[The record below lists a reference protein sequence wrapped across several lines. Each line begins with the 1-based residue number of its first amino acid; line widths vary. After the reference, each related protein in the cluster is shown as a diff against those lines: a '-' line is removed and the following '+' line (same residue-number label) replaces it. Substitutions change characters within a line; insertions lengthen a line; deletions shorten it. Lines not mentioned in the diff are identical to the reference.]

1 VLILVS
7 LSQTDW
13 MSLFQGLFTT
23 IKVPT
28 GAHRADGNFF
38 CKMTCSFAS
47 GVLSHPRQPLFRIL
61 ERKVAGYLVGRGAG
75 SSRNCACS
83 PSRGSVSDLSEA
95 FDCSG
100 NWGPS
105 LFAGSHN
112 NNRSFNISEPRIN
125 ERIRVPEVRLVGP
138 AGEQVGIVRIE
149 DALRLAAESDLD
161 LVEVAP
167 QAKPPVCKLMD
178 FGKYKYEAAVKA
190 REARKNQTNTVLKEI
205 RFRLKIDT
213 HDYETKRGHA
223 LRFLGAGDKVKAM
236 IQFRGREQQ
245 RPEMGIR
252 LLQRFADD
260 VAEVGV
266 VESSPRIDGRN
277 MVMVVGPLKNK
288 AEAKAEAR
296 RATQR
301 AEAKAENEAKASG
314 RVDTSGDDQAPLTQ
328 SLADLLP
335 EGFAIT
341 TEPEAE
347 APVQEPAPAVEPAV
361 AEAPKQ
367 EAPKAAEAPKQEAPK
382 AAAPKAAAPKAAAPK
397 AAEPK
402 VAAPKA
408 AEPKAAPAPKAAA
421 EKPAAAAPAAAP
433 KPAAVPAPP
442 KPVARPAAPKPAA
455 RPAPKA
461 VPKPAGK
468 KTT

>member
-1 VLILVS
+1 
-7 LSQTDW
+7 
-13 MSLFQGLFTT
+13 M
-23 IKVPT
+23 
-28 GAHRADGNFF
+28 
-38 CKMTCSFAS
+38 
-47 GVLSHPRQPLFRIL
+47 
-61 ERKVAGYLVGRGAG
+61 
-75 SSRNCACS
+75 
-83 PSRGSVSDLSEA
+83 
-95 FDCSG
+95 
-100 NWGPS
+100 
-105 LFAGSHN
+105 
-112 NNRSFNISEPRIN
+112 N

-301 AEAKAENEAKASG
+301 AEAKAQNEAKASG
-314 RVDTSGDDQAPLTQ
+314 RVDTSGEDQAPMTQ

-335 EGFAIT
+335 EGFT
-341 TEPEAE
+341 VSTEPEAAAPEQE
-347 APVQEPAPAVEPAV
+347 APKQEAPEAAAPEQEAPKA
-361 AEAPKQ
+361 AAPKQ
-367 EAPKAAEAPKQEAPK
+367 EAPKAAAPKQEAPK
-382 AAAPKAAAPKAAAPK
+382 AAAPKAAPKQEAPKAAAPK
-397 AAEPK
+397 AA
-402 VAAPKA
+402 
-408 AEPKAAPAPKAAA
+408 PAP
-421 EKPAAAAPAAAP
+421 KPAAAASPEAAAPAAP

-468 KTT
+468 KTN

>member
-1 VLILVS
+1 
-7 LSQTDW
+7 
-13 MSLFQGLFTT
+13 
-23 IKVPT
+23 
-28 GAHRADGNFF
+28 
-38 CKMTCSFAS
+38 
-47 GVLSHPRQPLFRIL
+47 
-61 ERKVAGYLVGRGAG
+61 
-75 SSRNCACS
+75 
-83 PSRGSVSDLSEA
+83 
-95 FDCSG
+95 
-100 NWGPS
+100 
-105 LFAGSHN
+105 
-112 NNRSFNISEPRIN
+112 
-125 ERIRVPEVRLVGP
+125 VRLVGP

-314 RVDTSGDDQAPLTQ
+314 SGRVDVSGEDNAPLTQ

-335 EGFAIT
+335 EGFTIR
-341 TEPEAE
+341 TEATEAPSAEAAPAGVESPAEEKATETAAPETEVTAAPAAE
-347 APVQEPAPAVEPAV
+347 APVEEAPAAPAPVQ
-361 AEAPKQ
+361 EAPKQ
-367 EAPKAAEAPKQEAPK
+367 AAPKAAKQAAPKREAPKAAEKPAVAKAP
-382 AAAPKAAAPKAAAPK
+382 
-397 AAEPK
+397 
-402 VAAPKA
+402 
-408 AEPKAAPAPKAAA
+408 AAPAKAPEAA
-421 EKPAAAAPAAAP
+421 KPADSPAAPAAAP
-433 KPAAVPAPP
+433 KPVATP
-442 KPVARPAAPKPAA
+442 KPVPRPAAPKPAA
-455 RPAPKA
+455 RPAAPRSA
-461 VPKPAGK
+461 AKPGTK
-468 KTT
+468 KTN

>member
-1 VLILVS
+1 
-7 LSQTDW
+7 
-13 MSLFQGLFTT
+13 
-23 IKVPT
+23 
-28 GAHRADGNFF
+28 
-38 CKMTCSFAS
+38 
-47 GVLSHPRQPLFRIL
+47 
-61 ERKVAGYLVGRGAG
+61 
-75 SSRNCACS
+75 
-83 PSRGSVSDLSEA
+83 
-95 FDCSG
+95 
-100 NWGPS
+100 
-105 LFAGSHN
+105 
-112 NNRSFNISEPRIN
+112 
-125 ERIRVPEVRLVGP
+125 VRLVGP
-138 AGEQVGIVRIE
+138 AGEQVGVVRIE

-314 RVDTSGDDQAPLTQ
+314 GGRVDTSGPEAPLTQ

-335 EGFAIT
+335 EGYQVR
-341 TEPEAE
+341 TEAPEAE
-347 APVQEPAPAVEPAV
+347 APEAAAPATEAPAVEEPKAEQAAAQKAPAD
-361 AEAPKQ
+361 EAPAPEEPKQ
-367 EAPKAAEAPKQEAPK
+367 EAPKAPAAAPKQAAPK
-382 AAAPKAAAPKAAAPK
+382 ADAKPAVSKAPAAPKAAAPKAAPK
-397 AAEPK
+397 T
-402 VAAPKA
+402 
-408 AEPKAAPAPKAAA
+408 
-421 EKPAAAAPAAAP
+421 PAAAAPAAATPAAEKPAP
-433 KPAAVPAPP
+433 KPAAAP

-455 RPAPKA
+455 RPAAPKA
-461 VPKPAGK
+461 APKPGSK
-468 KTT
+468 KTN

>member
-1 VLILVS
+1 MLRQL
-7 LSQTDW
+7 
-13 MSLFQGLFTT
+13 
-23 IKVPT
+23 
-28 GAHRADGNFF
+28 GAFSICRWNTPHE
-38 CKMTCSFAS
+38 
-47 GVLSHPRQPLFRIL
+47 H
-61 ERKVAGYLVGRGAG
+61 
-75 SSRNCACS
+75 
-83 PSRGSVSDLSEA
+83 
-95 FDCSG
+95 
-100 NWGPS
+100 
-105 LFAGSHN
+105 
-112 NNRSFNISEPRIN
+112 RSFNISEPRIN

-138 AGEQVGIVRIE
+138 AGEQVGVVRIE

-314 RVDTSGDDQAPLTQ
+314 GGRVDDVRRRQGAPDAVAGRSPAGRLHRQDRATR
-328 SLADLLP
+328 LRPPRLLP
-335 EGFAIT
+335 PASSRRPKRQQPRKPKPT
-341 TEPEAE
+341 AAPAAE
-347 APVQEPAPAVEPAV
+347 APVKE
-361 AEAPKQ
+361 
-367 EAPKAAEAPKQEAPK
+367 
-382 AAAPKAAAPKAAAPK
+382 
-397 AAEPK
+397 
-402 VAAPKA
+402 
-408 AEPKAAPAPKAAA
+408 
-421 EKPAAAAPAAAP
+421 
-433 KPAAVPAPP
+433 
-442 KPVARPAAPKPAA
+442 AA
-455 RPAPKA
+455 R
-461 VPKPAGK
+461 
-468 KTT
+468 

>member
-1 VLILVS
+1 
-7 LSQTDW
+7 
-13 MSLFQGLFTT
+13 M
-23 IKVPT
+23 
-28 GAHRADGNFF
+28 
-38 CKMTCSFAS
+38 
-47 GVLSHPRQPLFRIL
+47 
-61 ERKVAGYLVGRGAG
+61 
-75 SSRNCACS
+75 
-83 PSRGSVSDLSEA
+83 
-95 FDCSG
+95 
-100 NWGPS
+100 
-105 LFAGSHN
+105 
-112 NNRSFNISEPRIN
+112 
-125 ERIRVPEVRLVGP
+125 RLVGP

-301 AEAKAENEAKASG
+301 AEAKAQNEAKATG
-314 RVDTSGDDQAPLTQ
+314 RIDVSGDDQAPLTQ

-341 TEPEAE
+341 TEPETEAPEVE
-347 APVQEPAPAVEPAV
+347 APVETPAEAAPAAEVPVKEAAPQ
-361 AEAPKQ
+361 EAPKQ
-367 EAPKAAEAPKQEAPK
+367 EAPKVEAPKAEAPK
-382 AAAPKAAAPKAAAPK
+382 AAAPKAAPAPVKAPEAPKAP
-397 AAEPK
+397 
-402 VAAPKA
+402 
-408 AEPKAAPAPKAAA
+408 AAA
-421 EKPAAAAPAAAP
+421 KVPEAAKPAAAVPAPAAP
-433 KPAAVPAPP
+433 KPAAVPMP

-461 VPKPAGK
+461 APKPAGK

>member
-1 VLILVS
+1 VRAAPA
-7 LSQTDW
+7 
-13 MSLFQGLFTT
+13 G
-23 IKVPT
+23 
-28 GAHRADGNFF
+28 GAHPIF
-38 CKMTCSFAS
+38 
-47 GVLSHPRQPLFRIL
+47 
-61 ERKVAGYLVGRGAG
+61 
-75 SSRNCACS
+75 
-83 PSRGSVSDLSEA
+83 EA

-105 LFAGSHN
+105 LFCRWNTHYKH
-112 NNRSFNISEPRIN
+112 RSFNISEPRIN

-245 RPEMGIR
+245 RPEMGLR
-252 LLQRFADD
+252 LLQRFAED

-277 MVMVVGPLKNK
+277 MVMVIGPLKNK

-301 AEAKAENEAKASG
+301 AEAKAQNEAKAAG
-314 RVDTSGDDQAPLTQ
+314 RVDVSGKDQEPMTQ
-328 SLADLLP
+328 SLGDLLP
-335 EGFAIT
+335 EGFKVSADAADEAT
-341 TEPEAE
+341 ATQEAPAQAEAAAPAAPAAEVPAAAPAE
-347 APVQEPAPAVEPAV
+347 APVAEAPAAAPAEAPV
-361 AEAPKQ
+361 AEAPAAAPAEAPAAAPEPKAA
-367 EAPKAAEAPKQEAPK
+367 APKAAAPAAPVAPAAPK
-382 AAAPKAAAPKAAAPK
+382 AAAPKAAAPKAAAQ
-397 AAEPK
+397 
-402 VAAPKA
+402 
-408 AEPKAAPAPKAAA
+408 APAPKAPQA
-421 EKPAAAAPAAAP
+421 ETPAPAAP

-442 KPVARPAAPKPAA
+442 KPVARPAAPKPVA
-455 RPAPKA
+455 RPAAPRPT
-461 VPKPAGK
+461 PKPAGK
-468 KTT
+468 KTN

>member
-1 VLILVS
+1 
-7 LSQTDW
+7 
-13 MSLFQGLFTT
+13 M
-23 IKVPT
+23 
-28 GAHRADGNFF
+28 
-38 CKMTCSFAS
+38 
-47 GVLSHPRQPLFRIL
+47 
-61 ERKVAGYLVGRGAG
+61 
-75 SSRNCACS
+75 
-83 PSRGSVSDLSEA
+83 
-95 FDCSG
+95 
-100 NWGPS
+100 
-105 LFAGSHN
+105 
-112 NNRSFNISEPRIN
+112 
-125 ERIRVPEVRLVGP
+125 RLVGP

-301 AEAKAENEAKASG
+301 AEAKAQNEAKASG
-314 RVDTSGDDQAPLTQ
+314 RVDTSGEDQAPMTQ

-335 EGFAIT
+335 EGFT
-341 TEPEAE
+341 VSTEPEAAAPEQE
-347 APVQEPAPAVEPAV
+347 APKAA
-361 AEAPKQ
+361 APKQ
-367 EAPKAAEAPKQEAPK
+367 EAPKAAAPKQEAPKAAAPKQEAPK
-382 AAAPKAAAPKAAAPK
+382 AAAPKAAPKQEAPKAAAPK
-397 AAEPK
+397 AA
-402 VAAPKA
+402 
-408 AEPKAAPAPKAAA
+408 PAP
-421 EKPAAAAPAAAP
+421 KPAAAASPEAAAPAAP

-468 KTT
+468 KTN

>member
-1 VLILVS
+1 
-7 LSQTDW
+7 
-13 MSLFQGLFTT
+13 M
-23 IKVPT
+23 
-28 GAHRADGNFF
+28 
-38 CKMTCSFAS
+38 
-47 GVLSHPRQPLFRIL
+47 
-61 ERKVAGYLVGRGAG
+61 
-75 SSRNCACS
+75 
-83 PSRGSVSDLSEA
+83 
-95 FDCSG
+95 
-100 NWGPS
+100 
-105 LFAGSHN
+105 
-112 NNRSFNISEPRIN
+112 SEPRIN

-301 AEAKAENEAKASG
+301 AEAKAQNEAKASG

-335 EGFAIT
+335 EGFT
-341 TEPEAE
+341 VSTEPE
-347 APVQEPAPAVEPAV
+347 AV
-361 AEAPKQ
+361 AEAPAQ
-367 EAPKAAEAPKQEAPK
+367 EPAAVVEPAAAEAPAKAAEAPKQEAPK
-382 AAAPKAAAPKAAAPK
+382 QEAPKQEAPKQEAPKAVAPKAAAPKAAA
-397 AAEPK
+397 
-402 VAAPKA
+402 
-408 AEPKAAPAPKAAA
+408 PKAAPAPKAAA
-421 EKPAAAAPAAAP
+421 EKPAAAAPAAPAAAP

-461 VPKPAGK
+461 APKPAGK

>member
-1 VLILVS
+1 
-7 LSQTDW
+7 
-13 MSLFQGLFTT
+13 M
-23 IKVPT
+23 
-28 GAHRADGNFF
+28 
-38 CKMTCSFAS
+38 
-47 GVLSHPRQPLFRIL
+47 
-61 ERKVAGYLVGRGAG
+61 
-75 SSRNCACS
+75 
-83 PSRGSVSDLSEA
+83 
-95 FDCSG
+95 
-100 NWGPS
+100 
-105 LFAGSHN
+105 
-112 NNRSFNISEPRIN
+112 
-125 ERIRVPEVRLVGP
+125 RLVGP

-301 AEAKAENEAKASG
+301 AEAKAQNEAKASG

-335 EGFAIT
+335 EGFT
-341 TEPEAE
+341 VSTEPE
-347 APVQEPAPAVEPAV
+347 AV
-361 AEAPKQ
+361 AEAPAQ
-367 EAPKAAEAPKQEAPK
+367 EPAAVVEPAAAEAPAKAAEAPKQEAPK
-382 AAAPKAAAPKAAAPK
+382 QEAPKQEAPKQEAPKAVAPKAAAPKAAA
-397 AAEPK
+397 
-402 VAAPKA
+402 
-408 AEPKAAPAPKAAA
+408 PKAAPAPKAAA

-461 VPKPAGK
+461 APKPAGK

>member
-1 VLILVS
+1 MWS
-7 LSQTDW
+7 RCGPACTS
-13 MSLFQGLFTT
+13 
-23 IKVPT
+23 
-28 GAHRADGNFF
+28 
-38 CKMTCSFAS
+38 
-47 GVLSHPRQPLFRIL
+47 RQ
-61 ERKVAGYLVGRGAG
+61 
-75 SSRNCACS
+75 
-83 PSRGSVSDLSEA
+83 EA

-105 LFAGSHN
+105 LFAGFHN
-112 NNRSFNISEPRIN
+112 KNRSFNISEPRIN

-301 AEAKAENEAKASG
+301 AEAKAQNEAKAAGRIDVSG
-314 RVDTSGDDQAPLTQ
+314 KDQAPMTQ

-335 EGFAIT
+335 EGFT
-341 TEPEAE
+341 TSTEAE
-347 APVQEPAPAVEPAV
+347 APAEAPEQMPAPAVEPA
-361 AEAPKQ
+361 ATAEAPAEAPQEEAPKKEAPKQ
-367 EAPKAAEAPKQEAPK
+367 EAPKQETPKQEAPKREAPK
-382 AAAPKAAAPKAAAPK
+382 AAAPAPKPAATEKP
-397 AAEPK
+397 E
-402 VAAPKA
+402 
-408 AEPKAAPAPKAAA
+408 AAPA
-421 EKPAAAAPAAAP
+421 AAAP

>member
-1 VLILVS
+1 
-7 LSQTDW
+7 
-13 MSLFQGLFTT
+13 M
-23 IKVPT
+23 
-28 GAHRADGNFF
+28 
-38 CKMTCSFAS
+38 
-47 GVLSHPRQPLFRIL
+47 
-61 ERKVAGYLVGRGAG
+61 
-75 SSRNCACS
+75 
-83 PSRGSVSDLSEA
+83 
-95 FDCSG
+95 
-100 NWGPS
+100 
-105 LFAGSHN
+105 
-112 NNRSFNISEPRIN
+112 
-125 ERIRVPEVRLVGP
+125 RLVGP

-301 AEAKAENEAKASG
+301 AEAKAQNEAKASG

-335 EGFAIT
+335 EGFT
-341 TEPEAE
+341 VSTEPE
-347 APVQEPAPAVEPAV
+347 AV
-361 AEAPKQ
+361 AEAPAQ
-367 EAPKAAEAPKQEAPK
+367 EPAAVVEPAAAEAPAKAAEAPKQEAPK
-382 AAAPKAAAPKAAAPK
+382 QEAPKAVAPKAAPKAAA
-397 AAEPK
+397 
-402 VAAPKA
+402 
-408 AEPKAAPAPKAAA
+408 PKAAPAPKAAA
-421 EKPAAAAPAAAP
+421 EKPAAAAPAAPAAAP

-461 VPKPAGK
+461 APKPAGK

>member
-1 VLILVS
+1 
-7 LSQTDW
+7 
-13 MSLFQGLFTT
+13 MEYH
-23 IKVPT
+23 IK
-28 GAHRADGNFF
+28 HRN
-38 CKMTCSFAS
+38 
-47 GVLSHPRQPLFRIL
+47 
-61 ERKVAGYLVGRGAG
+61 
-75 SSRNCACS
+75 
-83 PSRGSVSDLSEA
+83 
-95 FDCSG
+95 
-100 NWGPS
+100 
-105 LFAGSHN
+105 
-112 NNRSFNISEPRIN
+112 FNISEPRIN

-301 AEAKAENEAKASG
+301 AEAKAAERSQG
-314 RVDTSGDDQAPLTQ
+314 RGPGRHVRRRPGSHDPVTGGSAARRLHALHRGG
-328 SLADLLP
+328 S
-335 EGFAIT
+335 
-341 TEPEAE
+341 
-347 APVQEPAPAVEPAV
+347 APVES
-361 AEAPKQ
+361 
-367 EAPKAAEAPKQEAPK
+367 
-382 AAAPKAAAPKAAAPK
+382 
-397 AAEPK
+397 
-402 VAAPKA
+402 
-408 AEPKAAPAPKAAA
+408 
-421 EKPAAAAPAAAP
+421 
-433 KPAAVPAPP
+433 
-442 KPVARPAAPKPAA
+442 
-455 RPAPKA
+455 
-461 VPKPAGK
+461 
-468 KTT
+468 

>member
-1 VLILVS
+1 
-7 LSQTDW
+7 
-13 MSLFQGLFTT
+13 M
-23 IKVPT
+23 
-28 GAHRADGNFF
+28 
-38 CKMTCSFAS
+38 
-47 GVLSHPRQPLFRIL
+47 
-61 ERKVAGYLVGRGAG
+61 
-75 SSRNCACS
+75 
-83 PSRGSVSDLSEA
+83 
-95 FDCSG
+95 
-100 NWGPS
+100 
-105 LFAGSHN
+105 
-112 NNRSFNISEPRIN
+112 N

-301 AEAKAENEAKASG
+301 AEAKAQNEAKASG
-314 RVDTSGDDQAPLTQ
+314 RVDVSGDDQAPLTQ

-335 EGFAIT
+335 EGFT
-341 TEPEAE
+341 VSTEPEAAPE
-347 APVQEPAPAVEPAV
+347 APAQEAAPAVEPVAEEAPAKA
-361 AEAPKQ
+361 AEAPKAEAPKAEAPKL
-367 EAPKAAEAPKQEAPK
+367 EAPKAAAPKAEAPKAAAPKQEAPKQEAPK
-382 AAAPKAAAPKAAAPK
+382 AAAPAPQP
-397 AAEPK
+397 
-402 VAAPKA
+402 
-408 AEPKAAPAPKAAA
+408 AA
-421 EKPAAAAPAAAP
+421 EKPEAAKPAAAAP

>member
-1 VLILVS
+1 
-7 LSQTDW
+7 
-13 MSLFQGLFTT
+13 M
-23 IKVPT
+23 
-28 GAHRADGNFF
+28 
-38 CKMTCSFAS
+38 
-47 GVLSHPRQPLFRIL
+47 
-61 ERKVAGYLVGRGAG
+61 
-75 SSRNCACS
+75 
-83 PSRGSVSDLSEA
+83 
-95 FDCSG
+95 
-100 NWGPS
+100 
-105 LFAGSHN
+105 
-112 NNRSFNISEPRIN
+112 
-125 ERIRVPEVRLVGP
+125 RLVGP

-252 LLQRFADD
+252 LLQRFAED

-277 MVMVVGPLKNK
+277 MVMVIGPLKNK

-296 RATQR
+296 RAAQK
-301 AEAKAENEAKASG
+301 AEAKAANEAKAAGHADGTKASG
-314 RVDTSGDDQAPLTQ
+314 QRAPRERVDVTSEQAPMTQ

-335 EGFAIT
+335 AGLTLPVEA
-341 TEPEAE
+341 PEAE
-347 APVQEPAPAVEPAV
+347 APAPAPA
-361 AEAPKQ
+361 AP
-367 EAPKAAEAPKQEAPK
+367 
-382 AAAPKAAAPKAAAPK
+382 AAASAPAASAPAP
-397 AAEPK
+397 
-402 VAAPKA
+402 AP
-408 AEPKAAPAPKAAA
+408 AAPAPK
-421 EKPAAAAPAAAP
+421 PAARASAPSPVAP
-433 KPAAVPAPP
+433 KPGEAKPAVPKPGDIKPSVP
-442 KPVARPAAPKPAA
+442 KPTAIPKPAARPAAPKPAG
-455 RPAPKA
+455 RGSSKS
-461 VPKPAGK
+461 
-468 KTT
+468 

>member
-1 VLILVS
+1 
-7 LSQTDW
+7 
-13 MSLFQGLFTT
+13 M
-23 IKVPT
+23 
-28 GAHRADGNFF
+28 
-38 CKMTCSFAS
+38 
-47 GVLSHPRQPLFRIL
+47 
-61 ERKVAGYLVGRGAG
+61 
-75 SSRNCACS
+75 
-83 PSRGSVSDLSEA
+83 
-95 FDCSG
+95 
-100 NWGPS
+100 
-105 LFAGSHN
+105 
-112 NNRSFNISEPRIN
+112 
-125 ERIRVPEVRLVGP
+125 RLVGP
-138 AGEQVGIVRIE
+138 AGEQVGVVRIE

-314 RVDTSGDDQAPLTQ
+314 GGRVDTSGPEAPLTQ

-335 EGFAIT
+335 EGYQVR
-341 TEPEAE
+341 TEAPEAE
-347 APVQEPAPAVEPAV
+347 EAATEAPATEAPAVEVPKAEEAAAEKAPAV
-361 AEAPKQ
+361 EAPAPEEPKQ
-367 EAPKAAEAPKQEAPK
+367 EAPKAPAAAPKQAAPK
-382 AAAPKAAAPKAAAPK
+382 ADAKPAVSKAPAAPKAAAPKAAPK
-397 AAEPK
+397 AP
-402 VAAPKA
+402 AAATPA
-408 AEPKAAPAPKAAA
+408 AATPAA
-421 EKPAAAAPAAAP
+421 EKPAP
-433 KPAAVPAPP
+433 KPAAAP

-455 RPAPKA
+455 RPAAPKA
-461 VPKPAGK
+461 APKPGSK
-468 KTT
+468 KTN

>member
-1 VLILVS
+1 
-7 LSQTDW
+7 
-13 MSLFQGLFTT
+13 
-23 IKVPT
+23 
-28 GAHRADGNFF
+28 
-38 CKMTCSFAS
+38 
-47 GVLSHPRQPLFRIL
+47 
-61 ERKVAGYLVGRGAG
+61 
-75 SSRNCACS
+75 
-83 PSRGSVSDLSEA
+83 
-95 FDCSG
+95 
-100 NWGPS
+100 
-105 LFAGSHN
+105 
-112 NNRSFNISEPRIN
+112 
-125 ERIRVPEVRLVGP
+125 VRLVGP

-245 RPEMGIR
+245 RPEMGLR
-252 LLQRFADD
+252 LLQRFAED
-260 VAEVGV
+260 VGEVGV

-277 MVMVVGPLKNK
+277 MVMVIGPLKNK

-296 RATQR
+296 RTAQR
-301 AEAKAENEAKASG
+301 AEAKAQNEAKAAG
-314 RVDTSGDDQAPLTQ
+314 RIDTSGDEQAPMTQ

-335 EGFAIT
+335 EGFQVN
-341 TEPEAE
+341 TEAPAPEAAVETPEAAVE
-347 APVQEPAPAVEPAV
+347 APAAKAP
-361 AEAPKQ
+361 EAPKQ
-367 EAPKAAEAPKQEAPK
+367 EAPKAEEPKREAPKV
-382 AAAPKAAAPKAAAPK
+382 AAPKAAAPKPPAPAPAAPAEPK
-397 AAEPK
+397 AAEP
-402 VAAPKA
+402 
-408 AEPKAAPAPKAAA
+408 E
-421 EKPAAAAPAAAP
+421 AAAPAAP

-455 RPAPKA
+455 RPAAPRA
-461 VPKPAGK
+461 TPKPAGK

>member
-1 VLILVS
+1 
-7 LSQTDW
+7 
-13 MSLFQGLFTT
+13 MEYHFN
-23 IKVPT
+23 
-28 GAHRADGNFF
+28 H
-38 CKMTCSFAS
+38 
-47 GVLSHPRQPLFRIL
+47 
-61 ERKVAGYLVGRGAG
+61 
-75 SSRNCACS
+75 
-83 PSRGSVSDLSEA
+83 
-95 FDCSG
+95 
-100 NWGPS
+100 
-105 LFAGSHN
+105 
-112 NNRSFNISEPRIN
+112 RSFNISEPRIN

-138 AGEQVGIVRIE
+138 AGEQVGVVRIE

-296 RATQR
+296 RASQR
-301 AEAKAENEAKASG
+301 AEAKAQNEAKASG
-314 RVDTSGDDQAPLTQ
+314 RIDVTGDDQAPLTQ

-341 TEPEAE
+341 TEPETAAPEAEATEAEAPETAAPVTAEAAE
-347 APVQEPAPAVEPAV
+347 APVAAPAAEAPAKEAPV
-361 AEAPKQ
+361 KEAAAKETPAKEAAAQEAPKQ
-367 EAPKAAEAPKQEAPK
+367 
-382 AAAPKAAAPKAAAPK
+382 AAPKAAAPKREA
-397 AAEPK
+397 
-402 VAAPKA
+402 
-408 AEPKAAPAPKAAA
+408 PKAAPAPAKAPEA
-421 EKPAAAAPAAAP
+421 KPAEAAKAAAPAPAPAAP
-433 KPAAVPAPP
+433 RPPVPMP
-442 KPVARPAAPKPAA
+442 KPIARPAAPKPAA

-461 VPKPAGK
+461 APKPAGK

>member
-1 VLILVS
+1 
-7 LSQTDW
+7 
-13 MSLFQGLFTT
+13 
-23 IKVPT
+23 
-28 GAHRADGNFF
+28 
-38 CKMTCSFAS
+38 
-47 GVLSHPRQPLFRIL
+47 
-61 ERKVAGYLVGRGAG
+61 
-75 SSRNCACS
+75 
-83 PSRGSVSDLSEA
+83 
-95 FDCSG
+95 
-100 NWGPS
+100 
-105 LFAGSHN
+105 
-112 NNRSFNISEPRIN
+112 
-125 ERIRVPEVRLVGP
+125 VRLVGP

-301 AEAKAENEAKASG
+301 AEAKAQNEAKSTG
-314 RVDTSGDDQAPLTQ
+314 RIDVSGDDQAPLTQ

-335 EGFAIT
+335 EGFAIN
-341 TEPEAE
+341 TEPETEAPEVEASATAETPAEEAPAAE
-347 APVQEPAPAVEPAV
+347 APATEAAPQ
-361 AEAPKQ
+361 EAPKQ
-367 EAPKAAEAPKQEAPK
+367 EEPKRTAPKADVPKTEAPRREA
-382 AAAPKAAAPKAAAPK
+382 
-397 AAEPK
+397 
-402 VAAPKA
+402 
-408 AEPKAAPAPKAAA
+408 PKAAPAPAKAQVAPKAPVAA
-421 EKPAAAAPAAAP
+421 KAPEAAKPAAAVPAPAAP
-433 KPAAVPAPP
+433 KPAVPMP

-461 VPKPAGK
+461 APKPAGK

>member
-1 VLILVS
+1 MLRQL
-7 LSQTDW
+7 
-13 MSLFQGLFTT
+13 
-23 IKVPT
+23 
-28 GAHRADGNFF
+28 GAFSI
-38 CKMTCSFAS
+38 C
-47 GVLSHPRQPLFRIL
+47 RI
-61 ERKVAGYLVGRGAG
+61 
-75 SSRNCACS
+75 
-83 PSRGSVSDLSEA
+83 PQQ
-95 FDCSG
+95 
-100 NWGPS
+100 
-105 LFAGSHN
+105 H
-112 NNRSFNISEPRIN
+112 RSFNISEPRIN

-301 AEAKAENEAKASG
+301 AEAKAQNEAKAAGRIDVSG
-314 RVDTSGDDQAPLTQ
+314 SDQAPMTQ

-335 EGFAIT
+335 EGFQVS
-341 TEPEAE
+341 TEPEAV
-347 APVQEPAPAVEPAV
+347 ADTPVQEAAPAVEPASEAAPAQAAEAPQQEAPK

-367 EAPKAAEAPKQEAPK
+367 EAPKRQAPKQEAPK
-382 AAAPKAAAPKAAAPK
+382 AAAPAPQP
-397 AAEPK
+397 
-402 VAAPKA
+402 V
-408 AEPKAAPAPKAAA
+408 A
-421 EKPAAAAPAAAP
+421 EKPEAAKPAAAAP

>member
-1 VLILVS
+1 LHRQL
-7 LSQTDW
+7 
-13 MSLFQGLFTT
+13 
-23 IKVPT
+23 
-28 GAHRADGNFF
+28 GAFSICQWNTH
-38 CKMTCSFAS
+38 
-47 GVLSHPRQPLFRIL
+47 
-61 ERKVAGYLVGRGAG
+61 
-75 SSRNCACS
+75 
-83 PSRGSVSDLSEA
+83 
-95 FDCSG
+95 
-100 NWGPS
+100 
-105 LFAGSHN
+105 HN
-112 NNRSFNISEPRIN
+112 HRSFDISEPRIN

-149 DALRLAAESDLD
+149 DALRLAAEADLD

-277 MVMVVGPLKNK
+277 MVMVIGPLKNK

-296 RATQR
+296 RAAQR
-301 AEAKAENEAKASG
+301 AEAKAQNEAKAAGRIDVSG
-314 RVDTSGDDQAPLTQ
+314 GQAPMTQ
-328 SLADLLP
+328 SLGDLLP
-335 EGFAIT
+335 ADFLAPAEDAP
-341 TEPEAE
+341 EEAAVEASVESAEASAPEEAAPAEAE
-347 APVQEPAPAVEPAV
+347 APAVET
-361 AEAPKQ
+361 AP
-367 EAPKAAEAPKQEAPK
+367 E
-382 AAAPKAAAPKAAAPK
+382 
-397 AAEPK
+397 
-402 VAAPKA
+402 
-408 AEPKAAPAPKAAA
+408 AAA
-421 EKPAAAAPAAAP
+421 EKSPAAGDEAAAKPAAP
-433 KPAAVPAPP
+433 KPAVPAAP
-442 KPVARPAAPKPAA
+442 KPVAKPAAPKPAA
-455 RPAPKA
+455 RPAAPKA
-461 VPKPAGK
+461 GPKPAAR
-468 KTT
+468 KTN

>member
-1 VLILVS
+1 
-7 LSQTDW
+7 
-13 MSLFQGLFTT
+13 M
-23 IKVPT
+23 
-28 GAHRADGNFF
+28 
-38 CKMTCSFAS
+38 
-47 GVLSHPRQPLFRIL
+47 
-61 ERKVAGYLVGRGAG
+61 
-75 SSRNCACS
+75 
-83 PSRGSVSDLSEA
+83 
-95 FDCSG
+95 
-100 NWGPS
+100 
-105 LFAGSHN
+105 
-112 NNRSFNISEPRIN
+112 
-125 ERIRVPEVRLVGP
+125 RLVGP

-301 AEAKAENEAKASG
+301 AEAKAQNEAKAGG
-314 RVDTSGDDQAPLTQ
+314 RVDVSRDQPAMTQ

-335 EGFAIT
+335 EGFAVN
-341 TEPEAE
+341 TEEAAPEVTAEAAMASTSAEAPAEAVAAPEAE
-347 APVQEPAPAVEPAV
+347 APATEAPKQEAPKQEAPKQEAPVE
-361 AEAPKQ
+361 EAPKQ
-367 EAPKAAEAPKQEAPK
+367 EAPKAAPVKEAPKQAAPKREAPK
-382 AAAPKAAAPKAAAPK
+382 AAAAPRPAVSKPAAARAP
-397 AAEPK
+397 ESPR
-402 VAAPKA
+402 
-408 AEPKAAPAPKAAA
+408 
-421 EKPAAAAPAAAP
+421 PAAAAPVAP
-433 KPAAVPAPP
+433 KPAGVPSPPP

-455 RPAPKA
+455 RPAA
-461 VPKPAGK
+461 PKPGTK
-468 KTT
+468 KTN